1 MSAALA
7 PTRAKPRPFRLTP
20 YIPPEAD
27 LHVAVAD
34 ALRVLLD
41 PSAVFTSWD
50 LANAKSAVEGARK
63 RRRGCLPGWPDLG
76 IWWGGKLVLIELKR
90 ERGGV
95 LSRKQREL
103 HAKLAAADFPV
114 VVCRS
119 VHQVLDAVAAA
130 GIPLRGQVA
139 A

>member
-1 MSAALA
+1 MSE
-7 PTRAKPRPFRLTP
+7 RPRFTLTP

-34 ALRVLLD
+34 ALRV
-41 PSAVFTSWD
+41 PTRPARAVFTSWD

-76 IWWGGKLVLIELKR
+76 IWWRGKLVLIELKR
-90 ERGGV
+90 ERCGV
-95 LSRKQREL
+95 LSPKQREL

-130 GIPLRGQVA
+130 GIPLRGRVLAGA